1 MGKIPGRVVAWWL
14 AFGVS
19 CSVGDNK
26 VVPGA
31 VMGGVWGLHC
41 VMTGIIKFNLTA
53 NRIVQSTRKTPVVH

>member
-1 MGKIPGRVVAWWL
+1 MVQRSHRNGEDSGPGCCMVA

-31 VMGGVWGLHC
+31 VMGAYGG
-41 VMTGIIKFNLTA
+41 
-53 NRIVQSTRKTPVVH
+53 STV